1 MVQKRKRNKK
11 WMSWLILVILLAVA
25 GVMVFLVWDNYFND
39 KKNDKQEG
47 QTAEQVEE
55 KEAVEKSATVD
66 DGKDEAERAVE
77 QKKVEQYDGD
87 NPNMADELSGA
98 VTYAGVS
105 GDTLMI
111 RVNIDQY
118 LDSGKCELN
127 LVKGGSMVYS
137 STAEIM
143 GGPSTASCAG
153 FDVSAAGLSGPYEI
167 LVKMESAGK
176 KGTIRGEVNV

>member
-1 MVQKRKRNKK
+1 M
-11 WMSWLILVILLAVA
+11 ILLVMA
-25 GVMVFLVWDNYFND
+25 GVMMFLVWDNYFND
-39 KKNDKQEG
+39 KKDNKQEG
-47 QTAEQVEE
+47 QVTEQVEE

-66 DGKDEAERAVE
+66 DGKDEAEKAVE
-77 QKKVEQYDGD
+77 QKKVEQYDGAD
-87 NPNMADELSGA
+87 PNAAEMLSGV

-105 GDTLMI
+105 GDTLII

-118 LDSGKCELN
+118 LDNGKCELN
-127 LVKGGSMVYS
+127 LLKGGSIIRS

-153 FDVSAAGLSGPYEI
+153 FDVSVAGLAGPYEI
-167 LVKMESAGK
+167 LVKMESAEK